1 MASLKGDNMHPNSLK
16 LRNSC
21 AEDGIEMTPAE
32 ADRLLNGC
40 IEFKKAIDEAVEQI
54 PNFYRDV
61 CNKTTSEKLREIKL
75 MKEQGQE
82 MTLKEYNEISK
93 MIKYICESQ
102 GDV

>member
-1 MASLKGDNMHPNSLK
+1 MHPNTLR

-32 ADRLLNGC
+32 ADKLLNGYL
-40 IEFKKAIDEAVEQI
+40 EFKKSIDKAMALN

-61 CNKTTSEKLREIKL
+61 CNKTTEEKLREIKL
-75 MKEQGQE
+75 MKEQGQK
-82 MTLKEYNEISK
+82 MTLKEYNEIQK
-93 MIKYICESQ
+93 MVKYVCEAQ